1 VAPDLDA
8 AAADVA
14 EAERLL
20 RIKEAAE
27 AKGDAPAE
35 GLVEED
41 DFEFVVFDTHGDRS
55 IAVVKLKKEAT
66 WADMKAALLG
76 KMGDGA
82 RVYGVRYVD
91 PSQGGK
97 TCLARNEEEWQACW
111 AVASAEKDRELE
123 VDVVKSP
130 PVKPYKLALKAN
142 AAKGEKKKIYYP
154 NVYDEPVTFKV
165 AVDGDTMSIKEKEI
179 TVDRNDKG
187 AIVLRFVPT
196 EAPKEEVIMVKLEEE
211 GSGIQHTVKVNASWA

>member
-1 VAPDLDA
+1 MIFDASCVRGLCSWADPAEEAEAPPDEVNAEVAPDLDA

-41 DFEFVVFDTHGDRS
+41 AFVFVVFDGGDKS
-55 IAVVKLKKEAT
+55 IAEVKLKKEAT

-123 VDVVKSP
+123 VERE
-130 PVKPYKLALKAN
+130 LGL
-142 AAKGEKKKIYYP
+142 G
-154 NVYDEPVTFKV
+154 
-165 AVDGDTMSIKEKEI
+165 
-179 TVDRNDKG
+179 R
-187 AIVLRFVPT
+187 
-196 EAPKEEVIMVKLEEE
+196 
-211 GSGIQHTVKVNASWA
+211 H